1 MLYMDLLMNMLYMVL
16 LMNMLYM
23 VLLMNMLY
31 MNLLMDM
38 FLMML
43 WYQHMTHWC
52 QLRTALSGSI
62 YHLEKLDMEKC
73 AAKCMRFNQ
82 ALLIPSRRHSL

>member
-1 MLYMDLLMNMLYMVL
+1 MNMLYMDL

-73 AAKCMRFNQ
+73 AAECMRFNQ